1 MREPEPAAPG
11 TPGTPGAAG
20 IAGNAGPA
28 PLIVT
33 LRMDPASAAHFTAMR
48 QSHFPAHRRWL
59 DAHVTLFHALP
70 GAAIDQVLRDVGDTA
85 EKTAP
90 FALRTD
96 HVVFLGGGVAYALA
110 STEAQALRH
119 ALASRWQSMLGRQDL
134 TWRGP
139 LHITVQNKVLP
150 AVART
155 LHRQLVESFASTE
168 VLATGIDVWHYAG
181 GPWRHAKTFLFQRT
195 GSWPQFIS
203 E

>member
-70 GAAIDQVLRDVGDTA
+70 GAAIDQVPRDVGDTA
-85 EKTAP
+85 KKTAP
-90 FALRTD
+90 F
-96 HVVFLGGGVAYALA
+96 
-110 STEAQALRH
+110 
-119 ALASRWQSMLGRQDL
+119 DL

-139 LHITVQNKVLP
+139 LHITVQNKVSP
-150 AVART
+150 TVART

-181 GPWRHAKTFLFQRT
+181 GPWRHARTFLF
-195 GSWPQFIS
+195 
-203 E
+203 